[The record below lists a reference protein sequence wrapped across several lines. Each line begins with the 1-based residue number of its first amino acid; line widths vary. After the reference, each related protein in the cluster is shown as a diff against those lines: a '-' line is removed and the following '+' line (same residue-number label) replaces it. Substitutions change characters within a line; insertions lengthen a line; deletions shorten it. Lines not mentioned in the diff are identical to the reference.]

1 MRLKNWLG
9 AVVVGSALLLGA
21 CQPKQ
26 PPARPP
32 VSPPE
37 RPSGTAALSPAD
49 YVALAASIDL
59 FEVQS
64 SELALA
70 RTATPRLRDYA
81 IMAAAAH
88 NGTAAQLSFAGR
100 RLNLLPSAR
109 LMPAHQ
115 AMLDALAGSSD
126 FDSTYR
132 RQQVAV
138 HRVAAR
144 LHADFAAS
152 GGSPTLRPVAASA
165 ARIER
170 SHLERAQGL

>member
-1 MRLKNWLG
+1 MRLRNWFAG
-9 AVVVGSALLLGA
+9 VAVGSALLLGA

-26 PPARPP
+26 PPVRPP
-32 VSPPE
+32 VSPE
-37 RPSGTAALSPAD
+37 RPAGTAALSPAD

-59 FEVQS
+59 FAVQS

-70 RTATPRLRDYA
+70 RTATVRLRDYA
-81 IMAAAAH
+81 TMAAAAH

-109 LMPAHQ
+109 LMPTHQ
-115 AMLDALAGSSD
+115 AMLDALAASSD
-126 FDSTYR
+126 FDATYR
-132 RQQVAV
+132 RQQVEV

-152 GGSPTLRPVAASA
+152 GNSPTLRPVAASA
-165 ARIER
+165 SRIER
-170 SHLERAQGL
+170 AHLERARGL